1 MSQSLAQEIR
11 PDFPLLGQPVQ
22 GKPLIYLDSAATSQK
37 PRQVID
43 TLHDYYAREN
53 ANIHR
58 GTYYLSQA
66 ATDAFEL
73 ARHKVRIFL
82 NAAHDE
88 EIVFVRGATEAI
100 NLVAAGFSATQIG
113 PGDEIVLS
121 VMEHH
126 ANIVPWQL
134 QAVSRGAVLR
144 IVPMQPDG
152 DLSVAAFDELLS
164 PRTKLVAL
172 AHVSNALG
180 TIHPIAS
187 IIQKAHARDIPVLV
201 DGCQAVPHLQVDVQ
215 ALDAD
220 FYAFSGHKVFAPTGI
235 GVLYGKKEWLEKLP
249 PYQGGG
255 DMIERVTFEKTT
267 FRRAPGKFEA
277 GTPHIAGAIGL
288 GAALDYVA
296 SVGHERIAAYE
307 AQLRDYAREKLSAIS
322 GITLIG
328 HPAKQVSVLSFTVEN
343 AHPHDVGTLLDARG
357 ISIRAGHHCC
367 QPLMRHLGISGT
379 NRASLAFYNTAEEI
393 DLLAENLPGIVQLFA
408 N

>member
-1 MSQSLAQEIR
+1 M
-11 PDFPLLGQPVQ
+11 Q
-22 GKPLIYLDSAATSQK
+22 GKPLVYLDSAATSQK

-43 TLHDYYAREN
+43 TLRDYYAREN

-58 GTYYLSQA
+58 GAYYLSQA
-66 ATDAFEL
+66 ATDAYEL
-73 ARHKVRIFL
+73 ARHKVRMFL

-100 NLVAAGFSATQIG
+100 NLVAATFSATLIG

-144 IVPMQPDG
+144 IVPMQADG
-152 DLSVAAFDELLS
+152 DLSLSAFEDLLS
-164 PRTKLVAL
+164 LRTKLVAI

-180 TIHPIAS
+180 TIHPIET
-187 IIQKAHARDIPVLV
+187 IIQKAHAKGIPVLV
-201 DGCQAVPHLQVDVQ
+201 DGCQAVPHLPVDVH

-220 FYAFSGHKVFAPTGI
+220 FYAFSGHKVFGPTGI
-235 GVLYGKKEWLEKLP
+235 GVLYGKMAWLEKLP

-267 FRRAPGKFEA
+267 FRPAPGKFEA

-288 GAALDYVA
+288 GAAVDYVT
-296 SVGHERIAAYE
+296 SVGHTRIAEYE
-307 AQLRDYAREKLSAIS
+307 SRLRTYAAEKLGAIPGVS
-322 GITLIG
+322 LIG
-328 HPAKQVSVLSFTVEN
+328 QPAKQVPVLSFTVEN
-343 AHPHDVGTLLDARG
+343 AHPHDVATMLDAQG

-367 QPLMRHLGISGT
+367 QPLMRHLGVSGT
-379 NRASLAFYNTAEEI
+379 NRASFAFYNTPEEI
-393 DLLAENLPGIVQLFA
+393 DHLAQTLPGIVQLFA
-408 N
+408 S

>member
-1 MSQSLAQEIR
+1 VSQSLAQEIR